1 MDILSR
7 HPGVKPKNA
16 DISVYMERRDH
27 IIKVRLTNSE
37 MAKIRKK
44 MDQTGINT
52 MSAFIRK
59 MAIDGYVVNLD
70 VSGIQETVRLLRICS
85 NNLNQYARRANEG
98 GSIYQGEIRDLQI
111 QLEKIWQTAS
121 GTMEALA
128 AIT

>member
-1 MDILSR
+1 
-7 HPGVKPKNA
+7 
-16 DISVYMERRDH
+16 
-27 IIKVRLTNSE
+27 

>member
-1 MDILSR
+1 MDVLSR
-7 HPGVKPKNA
+7 HSGFPPKNA

>member
-27 IIKVRLTNSE
+27 IIKVRLTKSE
-37 MAKIRKK
+37 MAKIRRK
-44 MDQTGINT
+44 MDQTGIST

>member
-27 IIKVRLTNSE
+27 IIKVRLTKSE
-37 MAKIRKK
+37 MAKIRRK
-44 MDQTGINT
+44 MDQTGIST
-52 MSAFIRK
+52 MSALIRK